1 MPVMLAERKPGV
13 SIEVLELL
21 VLQVEQLGEKCA
33 KGIGCVAPVIVEDT
47 RSNDLADVLLHV
59 RHTRR
64 RNIGKRGQQSHGP

>member
-33 KGIGCVAPVIVEDT
+33 KGKKASGALP
-47 RSNDLADVLLHV
+47 R
-59 RHTRR
+59 
-64 RNIGKRGQQSHGP
+64 